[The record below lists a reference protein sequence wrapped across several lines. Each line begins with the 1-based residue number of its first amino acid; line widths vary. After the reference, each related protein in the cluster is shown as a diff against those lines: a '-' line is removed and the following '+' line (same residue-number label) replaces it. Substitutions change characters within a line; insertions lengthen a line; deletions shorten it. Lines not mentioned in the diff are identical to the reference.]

1 MDLGFLGLGQM
12 GSAIA
17 ERLQQAGAR
26 LHVYD
31 PNPVA
36 MAPFVLRGAVD
47 APSAVAVAEAVPI
60 VFACLPD
67 GAVSEAVAR
76 QVATGGAVR
85 VYVEM
90 STIGSPA
97 MTRIAGIVGARDIAL
112 VDCPVSGGPK
122 GARAGTLSLIA
133 AASPAALAQVQ
144 PWLRQIGRNVF
155 VLGDKPG
162 QAQLMKLVNNLINA
176 ANMATAFEALVLGA
190 KGGLDPDQ
198 MVQVINVSTGR
209 NSATQDKVP
218 RAVLPGTFDY
228 GARLATM
235 VKDVML
241 GLKEAEALGVPMW
254 AHEAVGQLWR
264 FAMTQG
270 MADADLTALIQVME
284 GWAGVAVRSRDA
296 QAVPPA

>member
-17 ERLQQAGAR
+17 ERLQQVGAR

-31 PNPVA
+31 PNPVVV
-36 MAPFVLRGAVD
+36 APFVLNGAVD
-47 APSAVAVAEAVPI
+47 AQSVAAVADAARI

-67 GAVSEAVAR
+67 GATSEAVANEIIR
-76 QVATGGAVR
+76 GKAVR
-85 VYVEM
+85 IYVEM
-90 STIGSPA
+90 STIGSPTMA
-97 MTRIAGIVGARDIAL
+97 RIAERVGACSIAL

-122 GARAGTLSLIA
+122 GARAGTLSVMA
-133 AASPAALAQVQ
+133 AAPPVLLDEVR
-144 PWLRQIGRNVF
+144 PWLQAIGKNVF
-155 VLGDKPG
+155 EVGERPG

-198 MVQVINVSTGR
+198 MVRVINVSTGR
-209 NSATQDKVP
+209 NSATLDKVP

-235 VKDVML
+235 VKDVVL

-254 AHEAVGQLWR
+254 AHETVGQLWR

-270 MADADLTALIQVME
+270 LADADLTALIQVME
-284 GWAGVAVRSRDA
+284 GWAGVVVRSK
-296 QAVPPA
+296 